1 MHPRPQYKK
10 NFRGPQNEPEVDI
23 SNSVSRREPM
33 SDLIFHVYENNKV
46 KQHSLTA
53 DQLETLINTKEVK
66 LGEDEI
72 LPLVRSGETEG
83 SY

>member
-1 MHPRPQYKK
+1 
-10 NFRGPQNEPEVDI
+10 
-23 SNSVSRREPM
+23 M

>member
-1 MHPRPQYKK
+1 
-10 NFRGPQNEPEVDI
+10 
-23 SNSVSRREPM
+23 M

-46 KQHSLTA
+46 KRHSLTA